1 MPKENIFSGKYEPDR
16 DTCTEANESNVARF
30 RTAMLKLDRI
40 HNDDNEKDLTENIM
54 QLCSRNNKTGEKID
68 LSADY
73 EFEDAMDWLEKV
85 YNDVD
90 ADLMIMAIDQLA
102 ERYGYTSDMDET
114 IEIVQEDKWR
124 CWESFTDITNDIQ
137 SIYSSLPTSKRKEDF
152 KTRIA
157 AGLRLYKMESQ
168 PRQRVHRGEI
178 WRVEVPTGVGSETT
192 GMRWA
197 LVISQKAHTKGSY
210 TFNAVYLDGQAVKKS
225 AWQMEITE
233 ADLEYGVLLK
243 ETEDNKCR
251 INLTDIFTLDRKRL
265 MDCKGKVN
273 NVFMKKVMTRI
284 AAQLGITLDSGSI
297 IEGI

>member
-1 MPKENIFSGKYEPDR
+1 
-16 DTCTEANESNVARF
+16 
-30 RTAMLKLDRI
+30 
-40 HNDDNEKDLTENIM
+40 
-54 QLCSRNNKTGEKID
+54 
-68 LSADY
+68 
-73 EFEDAMDWLEKV
+73 MDWLEKV

-114 IEIVQEDKWR
+114 IEIEQEDKWR
-124 CWESFTDITNDIQ
+124 CWETFESVINK
-137 SIYSSLPTSKRKEDF
+137 SIRTYGSLPTAKRQEDF

-157 AGLRLYKMESQ
+157 AGYRLYEMESQ
-168 PRQRVHRGEI
+168 PRQRVYRGEI

-210 TFNAVYLDGQAVKKS
+210 TFNVVYLDGQAVKKS

-233 ADLEYGVLLK
+233 ADLEYGDLIK

-251 INLTDIFTLDRKRL
+251 INLTDIYTLDRKRL
-265 MDCKGKVN
+265 MDRKGKVN
-273 NVFMKKVMTRI
+273 NAFMKKVMTRI
-284 AAQLGITLDSGSI
+284 AS
-297 IEGI
+297 

>member
-68 LSADY
+68 LSTDY

-114 IEIVQEDKWR
+114 IEIEQEDKWR
-124 CWESFTDITNDIQ
+124 CWETFESVINK
-137 SIYSSLPTSKRKEDF
+137 SIRTYGSLPTAKRQEDL

-157 AGLRLYKMESQ
+157 AGYRLYEMESQ

-197 LVISQKAHTKGSY
+197 LVISQKAHTKE
-210 TFNAVYLDGQAVKKS
+210 V
-225 AWQMEITE
+225 IH
-233 ADLEYGVLLK
+233 
-243 ETEDNKCR
+243 
-251 INLTDIFTLDRKRL
+251 L
-265 MDCKGKVN
+265 ML
-273 NVFMKKVMTRI
+273 FI
-284 AAQLGITLDSGSI
+284 
-297 IEGI
+297 